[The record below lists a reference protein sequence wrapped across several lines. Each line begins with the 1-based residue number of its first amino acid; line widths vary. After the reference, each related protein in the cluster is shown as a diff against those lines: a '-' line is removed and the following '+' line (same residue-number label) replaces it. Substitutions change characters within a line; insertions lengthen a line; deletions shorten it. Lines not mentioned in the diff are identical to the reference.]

1 MHSFETCR
9 AYRNV
14 GEMWNDRQ
22 GRRRG
27 SEGQGPEYTRS
38 ASNESIWTSC
48 HRNRAHDQPAPT
60 KKVMDVYKASATF
73 RENIMFKRFHRL
85 RQEEQSLLLPIPL
98 V

>member
-1 MHSFETCR
+1 MHGFETRR

-38 ASNESIWTSC
+38 ASNESVWTSC

-60 KKVMDVYKASATF
+60 KKVMDGKASATF
-73 RENIMFKRFHRL
+73 RENIMFKRFRRL
-85 RQEEQSLLLPIPL
+85 RREEQSLLLVPL